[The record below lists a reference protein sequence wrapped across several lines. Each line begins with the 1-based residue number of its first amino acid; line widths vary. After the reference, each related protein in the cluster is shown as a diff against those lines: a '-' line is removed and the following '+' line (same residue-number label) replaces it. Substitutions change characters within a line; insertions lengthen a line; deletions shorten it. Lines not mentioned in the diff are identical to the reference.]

1 MKNSILLIAVVIV
14 FVFIL
19 VEQLIRTKKDGLDKL
34 GIIGLFMSIIG
45 ITVVILSSFFE

>member
-19 VEQLIRTKKDGLDKL
+19 VELLIRTKKDGLDKL
-34 GIIGLFMSIIG
+34 GIFGLSMSIIG
-45 ITVVILSSFFE
+45 IIVVILSSFFE